1 MKITCISVAPIF
13 FNRVV
18 GGSQKI
24 LIEVMLGLSK
34 KGHSVQILSTR
45 NGNGASEFKYKDIAI
60 KPILKFRGAFPSTHQ
75 IPPYD
80 LINNLKSLYE
90 NTVDSDVVFLHAD
103 SLFIRPDFRNAK
115 IIRSLHDY
123 VYEESLLSSL
133 LLPADITVV
142 PSSYLKK
149 TVETTVL
156 MSNVRDLEDIVV
168 IPNGV
173 SCCFGPKAPRI
184 PPRLENRSIDDLI
197 ILFPHRADRNKGLK
211 EAVNICNKLQAK
223 INNKTVRLFIPF
235 YSDDKERDESSYGY
249 RELQQIINE
258 LDTNKVVELHNWLDI
273 DEVHRYLSLGDVV
286 INPGAFVES
295 FGLVPLE
302 SVLAGTPA
310 VCSRVGAL
318 RDLEGIPGLYHVD
331 YGDIDGFV
339 EKIID
344 AINVD
349 QSTLDDGKDYVE
361 TVYSIDSMIDGYDE
375 VMTGSY
381 AKTKKIILDEHQLV
395 LAPWCYKNG
404 NFIYNDYSSK
414 LHHYP
419 KLNNVFSFLPGTTIN
434 LNKFSSPDILMEINK
449 AREEGCL
456 TPLIVSKP
464 KKDFIDL

>member
-1 MKITCISVAPIF
+1 MKITCVSIAPVF
-13 FNRVV
+13 VNRVI

-34 KGHSVQILSTR
+34 KGHSVQILATH
-45 NGNGASEFKYKDIAI
+45 NGNGPSEFKHKDIVI
-60 KPILKFRGAFPSTHQ
+60 KPILKFRGSFPSTHQ

-80 LINNLKSLYE
+80 LINNQKSLCE

-103 SLFIRPDFRNAK
+103 SLFIRPDFHNAK

-133 LLPADITVV
+133 LLPADTTVV
-142 PSSYLKK
+142 PSTYLKK
-149 TVETTVL
+149 TVKTTVV
-156 MSNVRDLEDIVV
+156 MSNLRDLENIVV

-173 SCCFGPKAPRI
+173 SGHLGPKTRRI
-184 PPRLENRSIDDLI
+184 PNRLKNRNNDELI
-197 ILFPHRADRNKGLK
+197 VLFPHRADRNKGFK

-223 INNKTVRLFIPF
+223 IDNKTVRLFIPF
-235 YSDDKERDESSYGY
+235 YNDDRERDESSYGY

-258 LDTNKVVELHNWLDI
+258 LDTSKVVELHNWLDI

-339 EKIID
+339 EKIIE
-344 AINVD
+344 AINID
-349 QSTLDDGKDYVE
+349 QSTLDDGKNHVE
-361 TVYSIDSMIDGYDE
+361 TVYSIESMIDGYDE
-375 VMTGSY
+375 MMTGSY
-381 AKTKKIILDEHQLV
+381 DKTKKMILDEHHLV

-414 LHHYP
+414 FHHYP
-419 KLNNVFSFLPGTTIN
+419 KLNDVFSFLPGTTIN
-434 LNKFSSPDILMEINK
+434 PNKFSSPAILMEINK

-456 TPLIVSKP
+456 TPLIV
-464 KKDFIDL
+464 

>member
-1 MKITCISVAPIF
+1 MKITCISIAPIF
-13 FNRVV
+13 VNQVI

-24 LIEVMLGLSK
+24 LIEVMQGLSK
-34 KGHSVQILSTR
+34 KGHSVQIMATH
-45 NGNGASEFKYKDIAI
+45 NGNVTSEFKYKDIVV

-80 LINNLKSLYE
+80 LINNRKSLHE
-90 NTVDSDVVFLHAD
+90 NTADSDVVFLHAD
-103 SLFIRPDFRNAK
+103 SLFIRPNFHNAK

-142 PSSYLKK
+142 PSTYLKK
-149 TVETTVL
+149 TVETTVV
-156 MSNVRDLEDIVV
+156 MSNLRDLEDIVV

-173 SCCFGPKAPRI
+173 SGYLTPKTRSI
-184 PPRLENRSIDDLI
+184 PHRLKNRSNDDLI
-197 ILFPHRADRNKGLK
+197 ILFPHRADRKKGFK

-223 INNKTVRLFIPF
+223 IDNKTVRLFIPF
-235 YSDDKERDESSYGY
+235 YNDDRERDESSYGY
-249 RELQQIINE
+249 SELQQIIND
-258 LDTNKVVELHNWLDI
+258 LDTGKVVELHNWLDT

-339 EKIID
+339 EKIIE

-349 QSTLDDGKDYVE
+349 QSTLDDGKAHVE
-361 TVYSIDSMIDGYDE
+361 TVYSIESMIDGYDE

-381 AKTKKIILDEHQLV
+381 DKTKKMTLDEHHLV

-414 LHHYP
+414 FHHYP
-419 KLNNVFSFLPGTTIN
+419 KLNDVFSFFPGTTIN

-456 TPLIVSKP
+456 TPLIV
-464 KKDFIDL
+464 

>member
-13 FNRVV
+13 VNRVI

-24 LIEVMLGLSK
+24 LIEVMQGLSK
-34 KGHSVQILSTR
+34 KGHRVQILATH
-45 NGNGASEFKYKDIAI
+45 NGTEHSEFKCKDIVI

-75 IPPYD
+75 VPPYD
-80 LINNLKSLYE
+80 LVNNRESLHE
-90 NTVDSDVVFLHAD
+90 NTVDSDVVFLHGD
-103 SLFIRPDFRNAK
+103 SLFIRPDFHNAK

-142 PSSYLKK
+142 PSKYLKK
-149 TVETTVL
+149 TVETTVV
-156 MSNVRDLEDIVV
+156 MSNLRDLEDIVV

-173 SCCFGPKAPRI
+173 SGYLGPKTRRI
-184 PPRLENRSIDDLI
+184 PSRLENRNNDDLV
-197 ILFPHRADRNKGLK
+197 ILFPHRTDRNKGFT
-211 EAVNICNKLQAK
+211 EAVNICNKLQEK
-223 INNKTVRLFIPF
+223 ICNKTVRLFIPF
-235 YSDDKERDESSYGY
+235 YTNDKERDQSSYGY
-249 RELQQIINE
+249 SELQQIIND
-258 LDTNKVVELHNWLDI
+258 LDTNNVVELHNWLNI

-286 INPGAFVES
+286 INPGPFIES
-295 FGLVPLE
+295 FGLIPLE

-339 EKIID
+339 EKIIE

-349 QSTLDDGKDYVE
+349 QSTLDDGKDHVE
-361 TVYSIDSMIDGYDE
+361 TVYSIQSMIDGYDE
-375 VMTGSY
+375 VMKGSY
-381 AKTKKIILDEHQLV
+381 DTTKKMILDENYLV

-414 LHHYP
+414 FHHYP
-419 KLNNVFSFLPGTTIN
+419 KLNDVFSFLPGTTIN
-434 LNKFSSPDILMEINK
+434 LKKFSSPDILMEINK

-456 TPLIVSKP
+456 TPLIV
-464 KKDFIDL
+464 

>member
-1 MKITCISVAPIF
+1 MKITCISIAPIF
-13 FNRVV
+13 VNQVI
-18 GGSQKI
+18 GGSQII
-24 LIEVMLGLSK
+24 LIEVMQGLSK
-34 KGHSVQILSTR
+34 KGHSVQIMATH
-45 NGNGASEFKYKDIAI
+45 NGNVTSEFKYKDIVV

-80 LINNLKSLYE
+80 LINNRKSLHE
-90 NTVDSDVVFLHAD
+90 NTADSDVVFLHAD
-103 SLFIRPDFRNAK
+103 SLFIRPNFHNAK

-142 PSSYLKK
+142 PSTYLKK
-149 TVETTVL
+149 TVETTVV
-156 MSNVRDLEDIVV
+156 MSNLRDLENIVV

-173 SCCFGPKAPRI
+173 SGHLSPKTRRI
-184 PPRLENRSIDDLI
+184 PNRLKNRNNDELI
-197 ILFPHRADRNKGLK
+197 VLFPHRADRNKGFK

-223 INNKTVRLFIPF
+223 IDNKTVRLFIPF
-235 YSDDKERDESSYGY
+235 YNDDRERDESSYGY

-258 LDTNKVVELHNWLDI
+258 LDTSKVVELHNWLDI

-339 EKIID
+339 EKIIE

-349 QSTLDDGKDYVE
+349 QSTLDDGKNHVE
-361 TVYSIDSMIDGYDE
+361 TVYSIESMIDGYE
-375 VMTGSY
+375 EMMTGSY
-381 AKTKKIILDEHQLV
+381 DKTKKMILDEHHLV

-414 LHHYP
+414 FHHYP
-419 KLNNVFSFLPGTTIN
+419 KLNDVFSFLPGTTIN
-434 LNKFSSPDILMEINK
+434 LNKFSSPAILMEINK

-456 TPLIVSKP
+456 TPLIV
-464 KKDFIDL
+464 